1 MLACCQSVAAQPA
14 EPAEPAE
21 PARRSGNPEYQAGG
35 LGREVSLAVA
45 GENWV
50 VTGEEEEEDDPVPRA
65 SRSRPVSSQPISPP
79 RQCPCIVLYML
90 SQQLNVV
97 A

>member
-1 MLACCQSVAAQPA
+1 M
-14 EPAEPAE
+14 
-21 PARRSGNPEYQAGG
+21 
-35 LGREVSLAVA
+35 A

-50 VTGEEEEEDDPVPRA
+50 VAGEEEEEEEEDDPVPRA